1 MRASTVERKTKET
14 DIFVELNIDGTGQAD
29 ISTGI
34 GFFDHMLTL
43 MAFHGRLD
51 LKIRCQGDL
60 EVDSHHT
67 VEDIGLAL
75 GQAFLEA
82 LSDKKGIKRYA
93 NAYIPMDES
102 LARVVIDISNRPY
115 LVYKVD
121 LKKDYLG
128 QMDTQNFEEFFRAF
142 AMASRVTLHV
152 EVLYGNNDHHKI
164 EAVFKALGRVLSEAS
179 EITDDRISSTKG
191 VL

>member
-1 MRASTVERKTKET
+1 MRSSTIERKTQET
-14 DIFVELNIDGTGQAD
+14 DVFVELNIDGTGQTD
-29 ISTGI
+29 INTGI

-43 MAFHGRLD
+43 LAFHGKFD
-51 LKIRCQGDL
+51 LTIRCQGDL
-60 EVDSHHT
+60 EVDTHHT

-75 GQAFLEA
+75 GQAFLES
-82 LSDKKGIKRYA
+82 LNDKKGIRRYA
-93 NAYIPMDES
+93 NATIPMDES
-102 LARVVIDISNRPY
+102 LARAVLDISNRPY
-115 LVYKVD
+115 LVYHVD

-128 QMDTQNFEEFFRAF
+128 QMDTQNFEEFLRAF
-142 AMASRVTLHV
+142 AMASKVTLHI

-179 EITDDRISSTKG
+179 DITGEGISSSKG

>member
-14 DIFVELNIDGTGQAD
+14 DIFVELNIDGTGQTD

-34 GFFDHMLTL
+34 GFFDHMLIL
-43 MAFHGRLD
+43 LAFHGKFD
-51 LKIRCQGDL
+51 LTIRCQGDL
-60 EVDSHHT
+60 EVDTHHT

-75 GQAFLEA
+75 GQAFLES
-82 LSDKKGIKRYA
+82 LNDKKGIRRYA
-93 NAYIPMDES
+93 YAYIPMDES
-102 LARVVIDISNRPY
+102 LARVVLDISNRPY
-115 LVYKVD
+115 LVYNVD
-121 LKKDYLG
+121 LKKEYLG
-128 QMDTQNFEEFFRAF
+128 QMDTQNFEEFLRAF
-142 AMASRVTLHV
+142 VMAAKLTLHV

-179 EITDDRISSTKG
+179 DIIGEGISSSKG

>member
-75 GQAFLEA
+75 GQAFVET
-82 LSDKKGIKRYA
+82 LSDKKGIRRYA

-102 LARVVIDISNRPY
+102 LARVVLDISNRPY
-115 LVYKVD
+115 LVYNVN

-128 QMDTQNFEEFFRAF
+128 QMDTQNFEEFLRAF

-179 EITDDRISSTKG
+179 DITDDRISSTKG

>member
-1 MRASTVERKTKET
+1 MRASTVERKTLET
-14 DIFVELNIDGTGQAD
+14 DIFVALNIDGTGQAE

-43 MAFHGRLD
+43 MAFHGKFD
-51 LKIRCQGDL
+51 LTIRCQGDL
-60 EVDSHHT
+60 EVDTHHT

-75 GQAFLEA
+75 GQAFLES
-82 LSDKKGIKRYA
+82 LNDKKGIRRYA
-93 NAYIPMDES
+93 NAFIPMDES
-102 LARVVIDISNRPY
+102 LARVVLDISNRPY
-115 LVYKVD
+115 LIYKAD

-128 QMDTQNFEEFFRAF
+128 QMDTQNFEEFLRAF
-142 AMASRVTLHV
+142 VMAAKLTLHV

-179 EITDDRISSTKG
+179 DITGDRISSSKG

>member
-1 MRASTVERKTKET
+1 MRASAVERKTKET
-14 DIFVELNIDGTGQAD
+14 DIFVELSIDGTGQSD

-43 MAFHGRLD
+43 LAFHGKFD
-51 LKIRCQGDL
+51 LTIRCQGDL

-75 GQAFLEA
+75 GQAFLES
-82 LSDKKGIKRYA
+82 LNDKKGIRRYA

-102 LARVVIDISNRPY
+102 LARVVLDISNRPY

-128 QMDTQNFEEFFRAF
+128 QMDTQNFEEFLRAF
-142 AMASRVTLHV
+142 VMAAKLTLHV

-179 EITDDRISSTKG
+179 DITDDRIASSKG

>member
-1 MRASTVERKTKET
+1 MRASAVERKTKET
-14 DIFVELNIDGTGQAD
+14 DIFVELSIDGTGQSD

-43 MAFHGRLD
+43 LAFHGKFD
-51 LKIRCQGDL
+51 LTIRCQGDL

-75 GQAFLEA
+75 GQAFLES
-82 LSDKKGIKRYA
+82 LNDKKGIRRYA

-102 LARVVIDISNRPY
+102 LARVVLDISNRPC

-128 QMDTQNFEEFFRAF
+128 HMDTQNFEEFLRAF
-142 AMASRVTLHV
+142 VMAAKLTLHV

-179 EITDDRISSTKG
+179 DITDDRIASSKG

>member
-1 MRASTVERKTKET
+1 MRASTVKRKTKET
-14 DIFVELNIDGTGQAD
+14 DIFVELNIDGTGQSD

-60 EVDSHHT
+60 DVDSHHT

-75 GQAFLEA
+75 GQAFVEA
-82 LSDKKGIKRYA
+82 LSDKKGIRRYA
-93 NAYIPMDES
+93 NAYTPMDES
-102 LARVVIDISNRPY
+102 LARVVLDISNRPY

-152 EVLYGNNDHHKI
+152 EVFYGNNDHHKI
-164 EAVFKALGRVLSEAS
+164 EAVFKTLGRVLSEAS
-179 EITDDRISSTKG
+179 DITDDRISSTKG

>member
-14 DIFVELNIDGTGQAD
+14 DIFVELNIDGTGQTD

-34 GFFDHMLTL
+34 GFFDHMLIL
-43 MAFHGRLD
+43 LAFHGKFD
-51 LKIRCQGDL
+51 LTIRCQGDL
-60 EVDSHHT
+60 KVDTHHT

-75 GQAFLEA
+75 GQAFLQS
-82 LSDKKGIKRYA
+82 LNDKKGIRRYA

-102 LARVVIDISNRPY
+102 LARVVLDISNRPY
-115 LVYKVD
+115 LVYNVD
-121 LKKDYLG
+121 LKKEYLG
-128 QMDTQNFEEFFRAF
+128 QMDTQNFEEFLRAF
-142 AMASRVTLHV
+142 VMAAKLTLHV

-164 EAVFKALGRVLSEAS
+164 EAVFKALGRVLSEAADIIG
-179 EITDDRISSTKG
+179 EGIASSKG